1 MEIRKC
7 SQCGKEFTL
16 TDGEIAFYKSKNLH
30 LPKRCKDCCNKNK
43 INKSDSVS
51 KSNSVSIY
59 YGASK
64 PTAKNKQASNI
75 SLTRI
80 LAIFIAIVIGLFA
93 FLYTYSSLNLNTSD
107 SANTS
112 ALSQQSQTYSFR
124 NYERYTEH
132 YNKHGKEV
140 GATSKEDYLRKAN
153 AVINNPNALQKTEAE
168 DGDKVFFLADTGEIV
183 FLSTDGYI
191 RTYFIA
197 DYAYFLRT

>member
-16 TDGEIAFYKSKNLH
+16 TDGEIDFFKSKNLH
-30 LPKRCKDCCNKNK
+30 LPKRCKDCRKKNK
-43 INKSDSVS
+43 INTSDSV
-51 KSNSVSIY
+51 NIY

-64 PTAKNKQASNI
+64 PKARNKQAANI

-80 LAIFIAIVIGLFA
+80 LAIVIALVIGLFI
-93 FLYTYSSLNLNTSD
+93 FFNTLNSPSTPS
-107 SANTS
+107 SANTP

-124 NYERYTEH
+124 NDERYTEH
-132 YNKHGKEV
+132 YKKHGKEV

-153 AVINNPNALQKTEAE
+153 AVISNPNSLQKTEAE
-168 DGDKVFFLADTGEIV
+168 DGDKVFFLADTCEIV

-197 DYAYFLRT
+197 DYAYFQRT